1 MNELESLLLYC
12 IRLALGFVG
21 AMAVIAVVGF
31 VMEIHIFR
39 DLDREQLFLLYLIV
53 GAMTHNIMPDS

>member
-1 MNELESLLLYC
+1 MDELESLLLYC
-12 IRLALGFVG
+12 IRLAFGFVG